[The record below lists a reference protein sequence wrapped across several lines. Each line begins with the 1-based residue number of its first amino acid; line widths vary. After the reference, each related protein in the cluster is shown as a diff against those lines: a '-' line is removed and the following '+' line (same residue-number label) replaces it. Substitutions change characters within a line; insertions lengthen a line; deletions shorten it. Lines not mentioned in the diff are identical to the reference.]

1 MNIEER
7 NNLIVDNLKLVYYQY
22 SRKFS
27 SLSLEKEDI
36 ISTGILGL
44 IKAIDNY
51 DKAKGYAFSTYALKC
66 IDNEILQGVRKN
78 KNLTNINLE
87 DIIYADLSYADI
99 ISDSINIEEE
109 YLYNEIIFNIKD
121 IINKLNERDRYIYEL
136 YFVSLLSQKEIA
148 KKMNLS
154 QGYMSRRINIIVNL
168 VEEELRS
175 RGLIEKRKIK
185 KRKIGYNK
193 ENVL

>member
-7 NNLIVDNLKLVYYQY
+7 NSLIVDNLKLVYYQY

-27 SLSLEKEDI
+27 SLPIEKEDI
-36 ISTGILGL
+36 ISIGILGL

-51 DKAKGYAFSTYALKC
+51 DKEKGYTFSTYALKC
-66 IDNEILQGVRKN
+66 IDNEILQGVKKN
-78 KNLTNINLE
+78 KSLANINLE
-87 DIIYADLSYADI
+87 DIIYEDISYADI
-99 ISDSINIEEE
+99 ISDNINIEEE

-121 IINKLNERDRYIYEL
+121 IVDKLDEKDRYIYKL
-136 YFVSLLSQKEIA
+136 YFTSLLSQKEIA
-148 KKMNLS
+148 KKINLS
-154 QGYMSRRINIIVNL
+154 QAYISRRINKIIDI

>member
-7 NNLIVDNLKLVYYQY
+7 NSLIVDNLKLVYYQCN
-22 SRKFS
+22 RKFS
-27 SLSLEKEDI
+27 SLPLEKEDT
-36 ISTGILGL
+36 ISIGILGL

-51 DKAKGYAFSTYALKC
+51 DKEKGYTLSTYALKC

-78 KNLTNINLE
+78 KYLTSVSFE
-87 DIIYADLSYADI
+87 DVIYADLSYADI
-99 ISDSINIEEE
+99 ISDNINIEEE

-121 IINKLNERDRYIYEL
+121 IVNKLNERDRYIYKL
-136 YFVSLLSQKEIA
+136 YFTSLLSQKEIA
-148 KKMNLS
+148 KKINLS
-154 QGYMSRRINIIVNL
+154 QAYISRRINKIIDI
-168 VEEELRS
+168 VEEELRN

>member
-7 NNLIVDNLKLVYYQY
+7 NSLIVDNLKLVYYQY

-27 SLSLEKEDI
+27 SLPLEKEDI
-36 ISTGILGL
+36 ISIGILGL

-51 DKAKGYAFSTYALKC
+51 KKEKGYAFSTYALKC
-66 IDNEILQGVRKN
+66 VDNEILQAIRKN
-78 KNLTNINLE
+78 RCLTSVSLT
-87 DIIYADLSYADI
+87 DIIYEDLSYADI
-99 ISDSINIEEE
+99 ISDNINIEEE

-121 IINKLNERDRYIYEL
+121 IVDKLDEKDRYIYKL
-136 YFVSLLSQKEIA
+136 YFVNLSNQKEIA
-148 KKMNLS
+148 KKINLS
-154 QGYMSRRINIIVNL
+154 QAYISRRINKIIDI